1 MRAVGADG
9 TTITYSESRQAWKD
23 FPRLV
28 RELAAGAETRSVCEV
43 GAGAR
48 PALDVDFVTTHGLE
62 YTVCDIS
69 GEELAKAPPGY
80 QTLEADI
87 AGTMPVDAGTYDLVF
102 SKTLVEH
109 VEDAERAHRNVYAML
124 REGGTAVHL
133 FPTLYAPA
141 FVVNL
146 LLPTSVTRWLLTKV
160 QGARRDDQGLEGKF
174 PAFYRWCRGP
184 SATQLQRFRG
194 LGYEVVEYRGYFGTP
209 GYYRPLRLAW
219 LDQALTRLLLRRP
232 VPGLTSY
239 AVVVLRR
246 PAADVS

>member
-1 MRAVGADG
+1 MG
-9 TTITYSESRQAWKD
+9 TTITYAESRQAWKD
-23 FPRLV
+23 FPRLI
-28 RELAAGAETRSVCEV
+28 RELAQDPGTRSVCEV

-48 PALDVDFVTTHGLE
+48 PALDIDLVTRNGLE

-69 GEELAKAPPGY
+69 AEELAKAPPGY

-87 AGTMPVDAGTYDLVF
+87 AGAMPLDSGRYDLVF

-109 VEDAERAHRNVYAML
+109 VADAERAHANVYAML
-124 REGGTAVHL
+124 REGGTAVHM

-146 LLPTSVTRWLLTKV
+146 LLPTAVTRWLLTKV
-160 QGARRDDQGLEGKF
+160 QGSRRDDQGLEGKF

-184 SATQLQRFRG
+184 SAAQLQRLRG
-194 LGYEVVEYRGYFGTP
+194 IGYEVVEYRGYFGTP

-219 LDQALTRLLLRRP
+219 LDKAITTLLLRRP
-232 VPGLTSY
+232 VPALTSY

-246 PAADVS
+246 PRAADGEAAA